1 MFLLVVIC
9 DKKKKKIFLSKIL
22 DKIKIN
28 YEEVCFIEFLFC
40 LLYN

>member
-9 DKKKKKIFLSKIL
+9 DKKKKIFLSKIL
-22 DKIKIN
+22 DKIKIK
-28 YEEVCFIEFLFC
+28 YEEICFIEFLFC